1 MCRRFARLRLHPLPR
16 RHPLRRRHRR
26 LPGDT
31 GSGGN
36 QRGPFSAFASN
47 GSGHWGYG
55 THWAT
60 VDIAKQLALKGCGSG
75 CKVFWTTQ
83 DKCVAYAHSTK
94 GGYWY
99 AAGGAPTDQQAKQ
112 NALKFCQS
120 GSAPPN
126 SCVIAAAE
134 CR

>member
-1 MCRRFARLRLHPLPR
+1 MRGCTSAASAASTA
-16 RHPLRRRHRR
+16 
-26 LPGDT
+26 DT
-31 GSGGN
+31 GKGTGDKGSGDN
-36 QRGPFSAFASN
+36 QRGPWSAFASDAKGN
-47 GSGHWGYG
+47 WGYG

-60 VDIAKQLALKGCGSG
+60 VDVAKQLALKGCGGAGIG

-83 DKCVAYAHSTK
+83 DKCVAYAHSKK

-99 AAGGAPTDQQAKQ
+99 AGGGGTSDQQAKQ
-112 NALKFCQS
+112 NAIKFCQS

-126 SCVIAAAE
+126 SCVIAVAE

>member
-1 MCRRFARLRLHPLPR
+1 MCRRFARLH
-16 RHPLRRRHRR
+16 LRRLR
-26 LPGDT
+26 LPTLARAAATKAAATINEDRGLPSPAT
-31 GSGGN
+31 
-36 QRGPFSAFASN
+36 QRAIGR
-47 GSGHWGYG
+47 YG

-60 VDIAKQLALKGCGSG
+60 VDVAKQLALKGCGGAGIG

-83 DKCVAYAHSTK
+83 DKCVAYAHSKK

-99 AAGGAPTDQQAKQ
+99 AGGGGTSDQQAKQ
-112 NALKFCQS
+112 NAIKFCQS

-126 SCVIAAAE
+126 SCVIAVAE